1 MKKLFIFQENN
12 TGYRQE
18 LEHGFGVVSK
28 GSGKVERKNIASVYS
43 DYLVKSGTDVI
54 VSNGLPEEL
63 YAMAKRLKIVTVT
76 LDAFSEYHTLADI
89 LIDYA
94 NHSNARYFTGGDY
107 SLLENKD
114 FESEFDEITNLIKK
128 LEWDSN
134 FWGFPVAYLS
144 CRYLREAIVFRLEK
158 FIKSE
163 NIKLIEYLCNCHDGQ
178 SVKIAENNGFNFV
191 DIRLSFE
198 KSLDRKTEVSF
209 SDGFTVSLAGARDIE
224 ILKNIADN
232 IYKTSRYFFDENFDR
247 EKVNEFYR
255 RWVEKAVLG
264 QYDDECYC
272 LYFKGKVVG
281 FCTVKYHFLHT
292 ASINLVGISKDYQ
305 TRGLARSLLGFV
317 FNKLIDKGVSKILV
331 VTQGRNYPAQRLY
344 QRAGFLTKATELWYH
359 KWI

>member
-1 MKKLFIFQENN
+1 MKKLFVFQDNN
-12 TGYRQE
+12 TAYRQE
-18 LEHGFGVVSK
+18 LEQGFAVVAN
-28 GSGKVERKNIASVYS
+28 GSGRTERKDIASVS
-43 DYLVKSGTDVI
+43 LDYLVNGGFDVI
-54 VSNGLPEEL
+54 VSNGLPKAL
-63 YAMAKRLKIVTVT
+63 YETAKRLKIVTVT
-76 LDAFSEYHTLADI
+76 LDAFSDYHALADI
-89 LIDYA
+89 LIDCE
-94 NHSNARYFTGGDY
+94 NHSNARYFTGSNY
-107 SLLENKD
+107 SLLKNKD

-144 CRYLREAIVFRLEK
+144 CRYLRQAIVFRLDK

-209 SDGFTVSLAGARDIE
+209 KEGFTVLLAEARDIE
-224 ILKNIADN
+224 ALKNISGN
-232 IYKTSRYFFDENFDR
+232 IYQSSRYFFDENFDR

-272 LYFKGKVVG
+272 LYFMGNPVG
-281 FCTVKYHFLHT
+281 FCTVKYNFLHT

-305 TRGLARSLLGFV
+305 AQGLARSLLGFV